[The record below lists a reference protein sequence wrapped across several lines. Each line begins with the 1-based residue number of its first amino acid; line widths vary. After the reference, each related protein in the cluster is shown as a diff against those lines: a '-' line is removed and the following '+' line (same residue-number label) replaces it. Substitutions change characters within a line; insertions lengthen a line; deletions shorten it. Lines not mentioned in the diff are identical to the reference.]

1 MTEGN
6 EIFQNVLIYKQE
18 NDITIQHGRR
28 SNLKEIFKC
37 TSFSGVSS
45 DFCLPGIVWI
55 ILMMWPL
62 FLPVIVGGGGLA
74 LLIFFLSF
82 QYFRFNSICHNL
94 YIFTIFF
101 CSS

>member
-18 NDITIQHGRR
+18 NDLTIQHGRR

-62 FLPVIVGGGGLA
+62 ILPIIFGGGGLA
-74 LLIFFLSF
+74 LLIYFLSSASGNIDANNEI
-82 QYFRFNSICHNL
+82 NSI
-94 YIFTIFF
+94 
-101 CSS
+101 

>member
-1 MTEGN
+1 MVYK
-6 EIFQNVLIYKQE
+6 IFLTGKQE
-18 NDITIQHGRR
+18 NDLNIQHGPR

-74 LLIFFLSF
+74 LLIFFLS
-82 QYFRFNSICHNL
+82 YASGNIDAN
-94 YIFTIFF
+94 T
-101 CSS
+101 